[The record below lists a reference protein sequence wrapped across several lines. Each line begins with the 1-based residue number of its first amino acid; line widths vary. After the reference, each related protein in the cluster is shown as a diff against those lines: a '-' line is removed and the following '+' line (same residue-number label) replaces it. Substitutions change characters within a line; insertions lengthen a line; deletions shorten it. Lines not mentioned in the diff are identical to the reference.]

1 MIAAP
6 TRKQAKND
14 ECVKKPSCRGDV
26 LALAALLALVAA
38 CICLWALFSDETPP
52 PLRAEAL
59 NPFVLEFGGQVDTTP
74 QRRGHRQAVILI
86 AALVVLAPL
95 LRKLA
100 GSALMKGGRPW
111 ANRILCLA
119 LAWFFFASFFWNSGR
134 LPMLAV
140 GLATLPLVYLY
151 RRGLSGTVAR
161 REFAIAAVAVLAL
174 ALIPGFFVPYDLTG
188 HTLWTLEQVQAHYAM
203 VVAQG
208 DRLAAG
214 QRLFE
219 ELVPYYSILLPVV
232 LGGWA
237 QHVSA
242 IDFGGYVNIIRWTQ
256 VAYLIAFAV
265 LYGKYAHGWK
275 LATLLAVAFLVPWF
289 HFNQTG
295 LSFPNHTTWRLLGQP
310 VALLALFAIRGSPL
324 TTASYVIGL
333 ASGAAIL
340 LNLETG
346 VCMTV
351 ALLAYLWFR
360 YGLAPVSK
368 LGSLLA
374 AAALVSLGVVS
385 TFSAFLL
392 GAHLVLGYWPN
403 VACFPVLWKAVFLV
417 SSTGYSGMKG
427 AFHPLAALLFGHAAY
442 VLIAT
447 AMLARENLGFKQAF
461 RAAVATAIVL
471 WFAYYANRAEAWN
484 LATYYGL
491 YGFFLIDLVQM
502 LTLRLCHGTGAI
514 PHQLVAATVIALV
527 ILPEMAY
534 TFRSIFLPNYVL
546 GLRVMTEGPVN
557 KPARLV
563 SGVYLEDDVAR
574 ELETKAAFIK
584 KVSKDRPAM
593 YFTANSFL
601 IPKLSGVL
609 PPVPFADT
617 FTEVVTKNDYAKL
630 LSVVEQQ
637 SPDYI
642 YFDSPGCKLIGLKG
656 WQLYYNQLR
665 RDLSYYYQKQTEKD
679 GWEIWRRKQAR
690 VTFASPGFWQSSS

>member
-1 MIAAP
+1 MIRAP
-6 TRKQAKND
+6 TREQERNA
-14 ECVKKPSCRGDV
+14 ERVIRPSRKGDA

-38 CICLWALFSDETPP
+38 CVCLWALFSDETPP

-59 NPFVLEFGGQVDTTP
+59 NPFVLQFGGEVDTTS
-74 QRRGHRQAVILI
+74 QRRGHRQAVFLI

-95 LRKLA
+95 LHKLA
-100 GSALMKGGRPW
+100 GSALMKSGRSW
-111 ANRILCLA
+111 INRTLA
-119 LAWFFFASFFWNSGR
+119 LALVWFFFATFFWNSGR

-140 GLATLPLVYLY
+140 GLAALPLVYLY
-151 RRGLSGTVAR
+151 RRGLSGAVAR
-161 REFAIAAVAVLAL
+161 REFAFAAVAVLAL

-219 ELVPYYSILLPVV
+219 ELIPYYSILLPVI

-242 IDFGGYVNIIRWTQ
+242 IDFGGYVSIIRWTQ
-256 VAYLIAFAV
+256 VAYLTAFAV
-265 LYGKYAHGWK
+265 LYRKYAHGWK

-310 VALLALFAIRGSPL
+310 VALLALFLVRRSCL
-324 TTASYVIGL
+324 KTASFVGGL
-333 ASGAAIL
+333 ACGTAIL

-346 VCMTV
+346 ICMT
-351 ALLAYLWFR
+351 AAFLAYLWFR
-360 YGLAPVSK
+360 YGLFRKAN
-368 LGSLLA
+368 LGSVFTA
-374 AAALVSLGVVS
+374 AAFVALGVVS

-392 GAHLVLGYWPN
+392 GARLLLGYWPN
-403 VACFPVLWKAVFLV
+403 VACVPVLWKAVSLV

-471 WFAYYANRAEAWN
+471 WFAYYANRAEPWN
-484 LATYYGL
+484 LASYYGL
-491 YGFFLIDLVQM
+491 YGFFLIDLLQM
-502 LTLRLCHGTGAI
+502 LILRFRRGTSAI
-514 PHQLVAATVIALV
+514 PHQLVAASVVALV
-527 ILPEMAY
+527 IVPEMAY

-546 GLRVMTEGPVN
+546 GLRVIAEGPVN
-557 KPARLV
+557 KPARVV

-584 KVSKDRPAM
+584 QASKDRPAM

-617 FTEVVTKNDYAKL
+617 FTEVITKNDYAKL

-642 YFDSPGCKLIGLKG
+642 YFDAPGCKLIGLKG
-656 WQLYYNQLR
+656 WQLYYDQLR
-665 RDLSYYYQKQTEKD
+665 RDLSTHYEKESETD
-679 GWEIWRRKQAR
+679 GWEAWRRK
-690 VTFASPGFWQSSS
+690 